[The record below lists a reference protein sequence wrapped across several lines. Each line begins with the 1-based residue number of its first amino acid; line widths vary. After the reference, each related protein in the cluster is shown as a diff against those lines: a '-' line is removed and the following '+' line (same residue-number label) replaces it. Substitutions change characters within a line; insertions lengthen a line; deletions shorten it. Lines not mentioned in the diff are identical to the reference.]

1 MPVMTVCV
9 LCSLGSHGVRRY
21 RRLCGHEGS
30 SCLRYAHAFL
40 DFAHV
45 PRLRVLPS
53 VVARGV
59 AMGAAV
65 NAGLAVVPQI
75 QASINAP
82 GIMD

>member
-1 MPVMTVCV
+1 
-9 LCSLGSHGVRRY
+9 
-21 RRLCGHEGS
+21 
-30 SCLRYAHAFL
+30 
-40 DFAHV
+40 V